1 MHKDQDGVKNG
12 QINCSIS
19 FWYMCVAR
27 WRFYLQIR
35 EGTKRL

>member
-19 FWYMCVAR
+19 FW
-27 WRFYLQIR
+27 
-35 EGTKRL
+35 